1 MSGQSIVIIFIA
13 IGIAF
18 LIFYLIRNMILS
30 RQVTTDYRNR
40 SKILQ
45 AVKSA
50 KAAVERDP
58 KSAEAHFLLGKA
70 FLADKREEQAFRE
83 YRSVSRL
90 GITGKNIPETEFR
103 ETIATLY
110 TKFHEPEEALREYI
124 LLIRKHP
131 ENPEYYFQAGKLFP
145 GRNRRDLAEQYLR
158 KAVSLNPADERYRF
172 ELGVQYYLAKKIKD
186 ATAEFEAAFK
196 LNPANGHVQFYL
208 GKILKSA
215 KDYTGAL
222 VYLEKASRDHEHKL
236 GALVE
241 MGSCYMSLRM
251 VDKAIVELERAIHII
266 VKEDEPD
273 SLYAR
278 YFLAMCYERTR
289 EFGKAIAQWEIIYAH
304 KKSFRDVGEK
314 LSQYSE
320 YKYENTEKEAAGKS

>member
-1 MSGQSIVIIFIA
+1 MSGQSIFIIFIA
-13 IGIAF
+13 IGVAF
-18 LIFYLIRNMILS
+18 LIFLVIKNMIHS
-30 RQVTTDYRNR
+30 RQVTPNYQSR

-70 FLADKREEQAFRE
+70 FLADKRDEQALRE

-90 GITGKNIPETEFR
+90 GIIGKNIPETEFR
-103 ETIATLY
+103 ETIAALY

-124 LLIRKHP
+124 MLIKKHP

-158 KAVSLNPADERYRF
+158 KAVALNPAEERYRF
-172 ELGVQYYLAKKIKD
+172 ELGVQFFLAKKIKD
-186 ATAEFEAAFK
+186 ASAEFEATLK
-196 LNPANGHVQFYL
+196 LNPSNGQAQFYL
-208 GKILKSA
+208 GKILKGT

-222 VYLEKASRDHEHKL
+222 VYLEKASRDYEHKL

-251 VDKAIVELERAIHII
+251 IDKAIVELERAIHII
-266 VKEDEPD
+266 TKEDEPD

-278 YFLAMCYERTR
+278 YFLSMCYEKTR
-289 EFGKAIAQWEIIYAH
+289 EFGKAIAQWEIIYSH

-314 LSQYSE
+314 LSQYSD
-320 YKYENTEKEAAGKS
+320 YKHENTEKEASGKS

>member
-1 MSGQSIVIIFIA
+1 MSAQLVVIIVMA
-13 IGIAF
+13 IGLAF
-18 LIFYLIRNMILS
+18 LIYYLIKNIILP
-30 RQVTTDYRNR
+30 RQVTTDYRSR
-40 SKILQ
+40 AKILQ

-58 KSAEAHFLLGKA
+58 KSPEAHFLLGKA

-90 GITGKNIPETEFR
+90 GITGRNIPETEFR
-103 ETIATLY
+103 ETIAALY

-124 LLIRKHP
+124 LLIKKHP
-131 ENPEYYFQAGKLFP
+131 ENPEYFFQAGKLFP
-145 GRNRRDLAEQYLR
+145 GRNRRDLAEQYLK

-172 ELGVQYYLAKKIKD
+172 ELGVQYYLAKKIKE
-186 ATAEFEAAFK
+186 ATVEFEAALK
-196 LNPANGHVQFYL
+196 VNPANGHAQFYI
-208 GKILKSA
+208 GRILKAS

-222 VYLEKASRDHEHKL
+222 VHLEKASRDYDHKL

-251 VDKAIVELERAIHII
+251 VDKAVVELERAVSII

-278 YFLAMCYERTR
+278 YFLAMCYEKTR
-289 EFGKAIAQWEIIYAH
+289 EFGKAIAQWETIYAN

-314 LSQYSE
+314 LSQYAE
-320 YKYENTEKEAAGKS
+320 YKNEIIEKEAAGKS